1 MLTTK
6 NAQAYA
12 VLALVIHRMG
22 DDTEK
27 YLGVEAYVNCREQG
41 FSIKNYFKGDK
52 QVSFAENRNSD
63 DIVVYFGDRIDFSMQ
78 GNVPSEKAYG
88 NRRYFAC
95 HNVKEAAEVIYDY
108 LNLEAINEAA

>member
-12 VLALVIHRMG
+12 VLALVVHRMA

-27 YLGVEAYVNCREQG
+27 YLCIEAYVNCREQG
-41 FSIKNYFKGDK
+41 FSVKNYFQGER
-52 QVSFAENRNSD
+52 QVSFSENRNSD
-63 DIVVYFGDRIDFSMQ
+63 DIVVYYGNRGDFSMQ
-78 GNVPSEKAYG
+78 GNVPSEEVYRKA
-88 NRRYFAC
+88 RYFAC
-95 HNVKEAAEVIYDY
+95 HNVKEAADFVYEY